1 MITNYDDFINEHQLK
16 LDVAFN
22 ETYNT
27 GLTLHEL
34 RREQALDLELSLID
48 ELKDLDLIN
57 AKINITF
64 EEIIKEYDAL
74 LDNGLDNVDINISLN
89 EGELLKPLS
98 KAASGGERARFMF
111 ALKIIYA
118 KQNNLS
124 LLILDEIDIGI
135 SGKTAAMVANKMQAV
150 SKDFQLIV
158 ISHLPKVA
166 SKANNHFGIYK
177 SLVNNR
183 MVTNI
188 KKLTEHER
196 IEIIALM
203 LSGESLSPYAIEQA
217 KMLLDK

>member
-98 KAASGGERARFMF
+98 KVASGGERARFMF

-158 ISHLPKVA
+158 ISHLPQVA